1 VTSMKITIVY
11 DNEAYREDLKADWG
25 FSCLVE
31 AENAPRILFD
41 TGANGATLLYN
52 MEKLNIDPGSI
63 DEVFISHA
71 HGDHT
76 GGLSDFLRANKRAK
90 LYLPGSFAK
99 AFGPREAVSVK
110 EPLQIHDDVF
120 STGELKGMEQSLAVK
135 TGKGVAVIV
144 GCSHPGV
151 RAILDAASRLG
162 TVYALIGGLH
172 GFKEFDLLRGLE
184 LICPCHCT
192 QFRLEIEKLYPELYN
207 SGGAGRILEL

>member
-1 VTSMKITIVY
+1 MKITIVY

-90 LYLPGSFAK
+90 LYLPGSFAN
-99 AFGPREAVSVK
+99 AFGIREAVSVK
-110 EPLQIHDDVF
+110 GPLQIHEDVF
-120 STGELKGMEQSLAVK
+120 STGELRGMEQSLAVK

-151 RAILDAASRLG
+151 RAILEAASRLG

-172 GFKEFDLLRGLE
+172 GFKEFDLLRDLE

-192 QFRLEIEKLYPELYN
+192 QFRSEIEKLYPELYN